1 MDYNKLYYF
10 YITAKL
16 CHVTNAAKQLC
27 IAQPSL
33 TKAIKLLEEELSVP
47 LFYKHKRNIY
57 LTPFGE
63 FLKKRLDNVFPVLD
77 DIGREFDD
85 MKSKSKNTI
94 NVNVLAASAMVTQAI
109 VEYKKS
115 NPAAIFQ
122 VVQNE
127 AESYC
132 DISVSTDDVDFSKLP
147 NFDEKEVIS
156 ENIYLAVSRKSEFAL
171 LESVDLKTVA
181 NVGFISLA
189 GSRLFRRVCDR
200 MCRIAQIEPQIIF
213 ESDSPIAV
221 MNLIHSNV
229 GIGFWPAFSW
239 GEKPK
244 DIAFLPIS
252 NTVCKRQL
260 IIGFHDK
267 SHISDISSDFYEFLV
282 QFIKRKADEN
292 R

>member
-10 YITAKL
+10 YVTAKL
-16 CHVTNAAKQLC
+16 CHVTNAAKVLC

-33 TKAIKLLEEELSVP
+33 TKAIKLLEDELSAP

-63 FLKKRLDNVFPVLD
+63 FLKNRLDDVFPVLD
-77 DIGREFDD
+77 NIGREFDD

-132 DISVSTDDVDFSKLP
+132 DISVSTDDVDFSRLP
-147 NFDEKEVIS
+147 SFDKKEVIS
-156 ENIYLAVSRKSEFAL
+156 ENIYLAVSRKSEFAQ
-171 LESVDLKTVA
+171 LESVDLKAVA
-181 NVGFISLA
+181 NEGFISLA

-221 MNLIHSNV
+221 MNLIRSNV

-244 DIAFLPIS
+244 DIAFLPVI

-260 IIGFHDK
+260 IIGFHDR
-267 SHISDISSDFYEFLV
+267 SHISDISADFYGFLV
-282 QFIKRKADEN
+282 EFIKRRSDEN
-292 R
+292 V